1 MQCKAAYYAQFN
13 FKKTLKTYYDMA
25 FKRKLADSYL
35 PQKEQGFLGQGHI
48 ARTLVGRD
56 FKLSDPFIYLMDD
69 NIDKTDYIPVG
80 GPHPHAGFETVSL
93 LVDGKI
99 VEQTESMEKGD
110 FQIMTAGSGI
120 VHTETIDKP
129 TKGRLFQLWLTLPK
143 ENRWAEPR
151 LQILNADK
159 VPVSEKDGVGIRL
172 YSGSLAG
179 ISSPVL
185 NYVPLIVAEINLG
198 AGKSTTLDLPANFNA
213 FIVVINGN
221 VEIGEEKQLLT
232 AEQVGWLNHSDEDSV
247 SELQLNAGKEDV
259 RLILYAGKPQDE
271 PIVSQGPFI
280 ADKADQ
286 IQKLYRDFRY
296 GKMNHIA
303 ASPKQQIITY

>member
-1 MQCKAAYYAQFN
+1 
-13 FKKTLKTYYDMA
+13 MA
-25 FKRKLADSYL
+25 LKRKLVNSYL
-35 PQKEQGFLGQGHI
+35 PQNEQGFLGQGHI
-48 ARTLVGRD
+48 ARTLVGGD

-69 NIDKTDYIPVG
+69 NIDKTDRIPVG

-120 VHTETIDKP
+120 VHAEIIDKP

-151 LQILNADK
+151 LQILNADL

-185 NYVPLIVAEINLG
+185 NYVPLIVAEISFS

-213 FIVVINGN
+213 FIVVINGMWKSAKKN
-221 VEIGEEKQLLT
+221 
-232 AEQVGWLNHSDEDSV
+232 S
-247 SELQLNAGKEDV
+247 
-259 RLILYAGKPQDE
+259 
-271 PIVSQGPFI
+271 F
-280 ADKADQ
+280 
-286 IQKLYRDFRY
+286 
-296 GKMNHIA
+296 
-303 ASPKQQIITY
+303 

>member
-1 MQCKAAYYAQFN
+1 
-13 FKKTLKTYYDMA
+13 MA
-25 FKRKLADSYL
+25 LKRKLVNSYR

-48 ARTLVGRD
+48 ARTLVGGD

-69 NIDKTDYIPVG
+69 NIDKTDRTPVG

-110 FQIMTAGSGI
+110 FQIMTAGSGV
-120 VHTETIDKP
+120 VHTEIIDKP
-129 TKGRLFQLWLTLPK
+129 TKGRLFQLWLTLPE
-143 ENRWAEPR
+143 ENRWVEPR
-151 LQILNADK
+151 LQILNADQ

-185 NYVPLIVAEINLG
+185 NYVPLIVAEINLS
-198 AGKSTTLDLPANFNA
+198 ASKSTTLNLPANFNA

-232 AEQVGWLNHSDEDSV
+232 TEQVGWLNYSDEDIA
-247 SELQLNAGKEDV
+247 SELQLDAGTGDV
-259 RLILYAGKPQDE
+259 RLILYAGKPQGE

-280 ADKADQ
+280 ADNAGQ
-286 IQKLYRDFRY
+286 IQKLYQDFRY